1 MEQQK
6 NVSVIGGDKRL
17 IYAAKR
23 LSRLGYTLTAVGTA
37 ALPGAPVS
45 SGTDLVGALQNDIL
59 LFGLPFSKDGRN
71 VFAPF
76 AKAPIP
82 IEMIGDLLG
91 NRHTVLAGMLSPE
104 TAEMLRCTGAKVI
117 DYFKDE
123 AFTQYN
129 AMLTAEALISLL
141 MQTLPCAL
149 HGAEIGVTGY
159 GRIGSY
165 FGRYLT
171 ALGAKV
177 TVFARRPETRLQAEK
192 EGITSLSFEDL
203 RNRCGLFRALVN
215 TVPAPVLGREALM
228 NLPRACVLIEV
239 AGAPYGI
246 EEAAAEELGFTY
258 IPAPGLPG
266 KYAPES
272 AGAAIAD
279 TAVRLLAGGE
289 EKWNP

>member
-1 MEQQK
+1 MLRPE
-6 NVSVIGGDKRL
+6 
-17 IYAAKR
+17 
-23 LSRLGYTLTAVGTA
+23 T
-37 ALPGAPVS
+37 
-45 SGTDLVGALQNDIL
+45 
-59 LFGLPFSKDGRN
+59 
-71 VFAPF
+71 
-76 AKAPIP
+76 
-82 IEMIGDLLG
+82 
-91 NRHTVLAGMLSPE
+91 AGMLRS
-104 TAEMLRCTGAKVI
+104 TGAKVI
-117 DYFKDE
+117 YYYKDE

-129 AMLTAEALISLL
+129 ALLTAEALISLL

-149 HGAEIGVTGY
+149 DGAEIGVAGY
-159 GRIGSY
+159 GRIGSV
-165 FGRYLT
+165 FARYLT

-192 EGITSLSFEDL
+192 EGITALSFEEL
-203 RNRCGLFRALVN
+203 RNRCGLFRTLVN

-228 NLPRACVLIEV
+228 NLPRECVLIEV

-279 TAVRLLAGGE
+279 TAVHLLAGGE